1 MDRIIAEISKLR
13 DGMNMDTGEGDENGV
28 PDSEGFSLTPENIDA
43 INESIDNVVKGLGC
57 GF

>member
-1 MDRIIAEISKLR
+1 
-13 DGMNMDTGEGDENGV
+13 MNMDTGEGDENGV